1 MAITQ
6 TVMHKLQFARGI
18 GQREML
24 RANTLPSITRAKVGC
39 FARLR
44 IYEEN
49 ARFVL
54 ICIILIVYLAFGA
67 ALFHWLEWENEVDE
81 RKAIDTRM
89 NEYRVD
95 YCRGKPENECDFDEM
110 VRFITDG
117 ATSGLLNS
125 RSRFDMLGSLFFS
138 ATVISTIG
146 FGTSTPRTQFGRFIT
161 IIYGVVG
168 CTCCVLFFNLF
179 LERLVT
185 GMSYI
190 LRSLRERKIR
200 YRLKESGNKPVTLL
214 LNNEDFNESSSS
226 CEGHMDNWRPS
237 VYKVFFILFSM
248 CLALITA
255 SAGVYSFIED
265 WVYVDSL
272 YFCFISFATIGFGD
286 YVSNQQDVTRMSPDL
301 YRLVCVGVGCVV
313 DEEIHYIEMN
323 HCSRFVNF
331 CLLTL
336 GACFFYCLS
345 NVSSIVVRQLLNWMI
360 KKMDIKVDDRS
371 FLCFKKKRR
380 YMGLGL
386 RPPKGYDM
394 TSERSSVDYADG
406 LLSLK
411 EFLMNNQS
419 SMIMLQK
426 QLIKSAM
433 KNVVENEEQK
443 ISATRVGPMGILDEA
458 FGDEP

>member
-1 MAITQ
+1 MDQFTLGPLIAQ
-6 TVMHKLQFARGI
+6 QRRRGKRKSLTVTFARGI

-54 ICIILIVYLAFGA
+54 ICLILIVYLAFGA
-67 ALFHWLEWENEVDE
+67 ALFHWLEWDNEVDE
-81 RKAIDTRM
+81 RETIEKRM
-89 NEYRVD
+89 NEYREN
-95 YCRGKPENECDFDEM
+95 YCTSRPMNECDFDEM
-110 VRFITDG
+110 VRFIADG
-117 ATSGLLNS
+117 ATSGLLNT
-125 RSRFDMLGSLFFS
+125 RPRFDILGSLFFS

-146 FGTSTPRTQFGRFIT
+146 FGTSTPRTQLGRFIT
-161 IIYGVVG
+161 IVYGVVG

-200 YRLKESGNKPVTLL
+200 YRLKEPGNKPVTLL
-214 LNNEDFNESSSS
+214 INNEDFNESSSS

-248 CLALITA
+248 CLVLITA
-255 SAGVYSFIED
+255 SAGVYSVIEN
-265 WVYVDSL
+265 WVYIDSL

-301 YRLVCVGVGCVV
+301 YR
-313 DEEIHYIEMN
+313 
-323 HCSRFVNF
+323 FVNF
-331 CLLTL
+331 CILTL

-360 KKMDIKVDDRS
+360 KKMDIKVEDRS

>member
-1 MAITQ
+1 MAISQ

-54 ICIILIVYLAFGA
+54 ICIILMVYLAFGA
-67 ALFHWLEWENEVDE
+67 VLFHYIEWDNEVDE
-81 RKAIDTRM
+81 RKAIEKRM
-89 NEYRVD
+89 DEYRRS
-95 YCRGKPENECDFDEM
+95 YCKSKPLNECDFDEM
-110 VRFITDG
+110 VKFITEG
-117 ATSGLLNS
+117 ATSGLLNT
-125 RSRFDMLGSLFFS
+125 RPRFDMLGSLFFS

-146 FGTSTPRTQFGRFIT
+146 FGTSTPRTQYGRFIT
-161 IIYGVVG
+161 IVYGVVG
-168 CTCCVLFFNLF
+168 CTCCVL
-179 LERLVT
+179 
-185 GMSYI
+185 
-190 LRSLRERKIR
+190 SLRERKIR

-214 LNNEDFNESSSS
+214 INNEDFNESSSS

-255 SAGVYSFIED
+255 SAAIYSIIED

-301 YRLVCVGVGCVV
+301 YRF
-313 DEEIHYIEMN
+313 I
-323 HCSRFVNF
+323 NF

-360 KKMDIKVDDRS
+360 KKMDVKVEDRS

-386 RPPKGYDM
+386 RPPKGTADKRGKEHLKFHTHAFSGYDM

>member
-1 MAITQ
+1 MDQFQLACAFAISPTAKKKKK
-6 TVMHKLQFARGI
+6 TVTFARGI

-24 RANTLPSITRAKVGC
+24 RANTLPSITRARVGC

-54 ICIILIVYLAFGA
+54 ICLILIIYLLFGA
-67 ALFHWLEWENEVDE
+67 SLFNWLEREHEVEQKIEFDEKMQNYRDKFCGDKNE
-81 RKAIDTRM
+81 TS
-89 NEYRVD
+89 
-95 YCRGKPENECDFDEM
+95 CDFDAFVE
-110 VRFITDG
+110 FISNG
-117 ATSGLLNS
+117 ASTGLLSS
-125 RSRFDMLGSLFFS
+125 RERFDYLGSLFFS

-146 FGTSTPRTQFGRFIT
+146 FGTSTPHTSWGRLLT

-190 LRSLRERKIR
+190 LRYLRERKIQN
-200 YRLKESGNKPVTLL
+200 RLKENGTKPVTLL
-214 LNNEDFNESSSS
+214 INNEDFNESSSS

-248 CLALITA
+248 CLCLINL
-255 SAGVYSFIED
+255 SAAVYSIMED
-265 WVYVDSL
+265 WPYIDAL

-286 YVSNQQDVTRMSPDL
+286 YVSHQKDTSNYENPVA
-301 YRLVCVGVGCVV
+301 YRFL
-313 DEEIHYIEMN
+313 
-323 HCSRFVNF
+323 NF
-331 CLLTL
+331 ILLTF

-360 KKMDIKVDDRS
+360 KKMDVKVEDRA

-433 KNVVENEEQK
+433 KNADEEQK

>member
-1 MAITQ
+1 MEGA
-6 TVMHKLQFARGI
+6 AAS
-18 GQREML
+18 L
-24 RANTLPSITRAKVGC
+24 RLPSNSKRLSVWFSDDCNKCRPVGLRRNQRVGC

-54 ICIILIVYLAFGA
+54 ISFLLVIYLIIGA
-67 ALFHWLEWENEVDE
+67 VLFHYLERENEVKEKRSFDE
-81 RKAIDTRM
+81 KMD
-89 NEYRVD
+89 EYREVFCQGRD
-95 YCRGKPENECDFDEM
+95 PADCQFDDFVQM
-110 VRFITDG
+110 VADG
-117 ATSGLLNS
+117 AASGMLLD
-125 RSRFDMLGSLFFS
+125 RPRFDYLGSLFFS
-138 ATVISTIG
+138 GTVISTIG
-146 FGTSTPRTQFGRFIT
+146 FGTSTPRTSYGRFVT

-185 GMSYI
+185 AMSYA
-190 LRSLRERKIR
+190 LRYLHERKVQR
-200 YRLKESGNKPVTLL
+200 RLRNNSPNKPVTLL
-214 LNNEDFNESSSS
+214 INNEDFAESASS

-237 VYKVFFILFSM
+237 VYKVFACLFSM
-248 CLALITA
+248 CFVLINVAAL
-255 SAGVYSFIED
+255 VYSRVED
-265 WVYVDSL
+265 WHYIDAL

-286 YVSNQQDVTRMSPDL
+286 YVSNQKDVHAMNPDL
-301 YRLVCVGVGCVV
+301 YRF
-313 DEEIHYIEMN
+313 I
-323 HCSRFVNF
+323 NF
-331 CLLTL
+331 LILTF

-345 NVSSIVVRQLLNWMI
+345 NVSSIVVRQLLNWII
-360 KKMDIKVDDRS
+360 KKMDVKVEDRS

-394 TSERSSVDYADG
+394 TSERSSVDYQDG

-433 KNVVENEEQK
+433 KNVIENEEQK

-458 FGDEP
+458 FGDEN